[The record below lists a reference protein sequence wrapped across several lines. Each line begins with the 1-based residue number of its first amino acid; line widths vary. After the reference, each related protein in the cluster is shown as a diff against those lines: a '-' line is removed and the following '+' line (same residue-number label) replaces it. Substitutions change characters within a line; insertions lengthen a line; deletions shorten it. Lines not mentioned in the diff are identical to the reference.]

1 MAKIGLIAGSK
12 RFPLIFAQAARV
24 KGYEVVVFAVKGDAA
39 RSIGRCADK
48 VVWLGL
54 SEFGRLGELM
64 RREGIT
70 EAVMAGQIKP
80 RRLFSAEVMRD
91 AGLRELLHGIKDNR
105 ADTIFSA
112 VIGHLEK
119 SGGVRFLNSTLFLED
134 MLPARGLLCGP
145 EPSARQLEDIDFGF
159 KLAKEAAGLD
169 IGQTVAVKSKAI
181 VGIEAFEGT
190 DNLIRRAGKL
200 SGRGFTVVKV
210 SKPRQDPR
218 FDIPVVGMG
227 TVKTLLRCGAGCLA
241 IEAGKTLFIDKEAS
255 LPLAQKNGLII
266 TAV

>member
-1 MAKIGLIAGSK
+1 MAKLGLIAGSK
-12 RFPLIFAQAARV
+12 RFPLIFAQAARA

-39 RSIGRCADK
+39 RSICRYADK
-48 VVWLGL
+48 VLWLRL

-64 RREGIT
+64 RREGLI
-70 EAVMAGQIKP
+70 EAVMAGQIAP
-80 RRLFSAEVMRD
+80 CRLFSAEVMRD
-91 AGLRELLHGIKDNR
+91 AGLRELLSGIKDNR

-119 SGGVRFLNSTLFLED
+119 SGIRFLDSTLFLKE
-134 MLPARGLLCGP
+134 MMPARGLLAGP
-145 EPSARQLEDIDFGF
+145 EPSVRQLEDIDFGF

-169 IGQTVAVKSKAI
+169 IGQTVAVKAKAI
-181 VGIEAFEGT
+181 VGVEAFEGT
-190 DNLIRRAGKL
+190 DNLIRRAGRL
-200 SGRGFTVVKV
+200 AGRGFTVVKV

-255 LPLAQKNGLII
+255 LPLAQRNGLII